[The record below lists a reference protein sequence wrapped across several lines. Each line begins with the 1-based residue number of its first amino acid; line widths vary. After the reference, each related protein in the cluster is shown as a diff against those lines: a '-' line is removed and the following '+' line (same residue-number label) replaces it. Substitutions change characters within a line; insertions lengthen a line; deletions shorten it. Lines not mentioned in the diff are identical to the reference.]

1 MMPVSPTYGAWPR
14 SGEIDILESR
24 GNDGGSY
31 SDGSDTASSS
41 LHWGLDSIT
50 DMYWQT
56 TSKHYARRTDYTK
69 DFHTFGLEWSENY
82 LYTYIDN
89 RLLQVVSV
97 AFGSSG
103 GDMWSRG
110 GFEAQGLT

>member
-41 LHWGLDSIT
+41 LHWGLDS
-50 DMYWQT
+50 
-56 TSKHYARRTDYTK
+56 TK